1 MKEQLAMLIQ
11 QVPYGRVISYGA
23 LAEKLNMLTDATTS
37 GRMVGRILSSMWTK
51 EWKYDATFP
60 RWRVINKQGVVSTLK
75 LWEKGI
81 TQVDLLRDEWV
92 EVVDGK
98 VDMGK
103 YERWFG
109 LGGLPVTHGSLFS

>member
-37 GRMVGRILSSMWTK
+37 WRMVGRILSSMWTK

-75 LWEKGI
+75 LGEKGI

-103 YERWFG
+103 YEFRIQ
-109 LGGLPVTHGSLFS
+109 S